1 MPPGLPSATVA
12 GVRGELHRGLT
23 WPRLVTAS
31 ASVVLLAVLGLGAWW
46 VASSERRVTSYS
58 VRGTLSAIAL
68 DLGNA
73 DAEIVGGREAPV
85 VDVRRTDSFAFDQPA
100 EAERRVSRGT
110 LSLRS
115 RCPVTVLGSCSAS
128 YRLTVPNNVPVTI
141 RTASGN
147 VRLNGFRGS
156 ARIDTLTG
164 DVSASAYCGFVL
176 RARAEEGDV
185 SASASCAPNRL
196 ELRSRNGDVRAVVPP
211 GRYRIDADSDT
222 GSQRVDGLTSADD
235 APFQILALSGEGN
248 VLLEAG
254 P

>member
-1 MPPGLPSATVA
+1 V
-12 GVRGELHRGLT
+12 T

-31 ASVVLLAVLGLGAWW
+31 ASIVLLVVLGLGAWW
-46 VASSERRVTSYS
+46 VSSSEERVTSYS
-58 VRGTLSAIAL
+58 VRGTLEAIVL
-68 DLGNA
+68 DLGSA
-73 DAEIVGGREAPV
+73 DAEIIGGREAPV
-85 VDVRRTDSFAFDQPA
+85 VDVRRTDAFAFARPA
-100 EAERRVSRGT
+100 RAERQISRGT
-110 LSLRS
+110 LRLRS
-115 RCPVTVLGSCSAS
+115 RCPETVLGSCSAS
-128 YRLTVPNNVPVTI
+128 YRLTVPNNVPVTV
-141 RTASGN
+141 RTDSGS
-147 VRLNGFRGS
+147 VRLEGFRGS
-156 ARIDTLTG
+156 ARIETLSG
-164 DVSASAYCGFVL
+164 DVSATAYCGFAL

>member
-1 MPPGLPSATVA
+1 
-12 GVRGELHRGLT
+12 LT

-85 VDVRRTDSFAFDQPA
+85 VDVRRTDSFAFDQPPRPSA
-100 EAERRVSRGT
+100 ASRAGT

-185 SASASCAPNRL
+185 SAVRRRARRTGWSCAAAAATSGPSCRRAATGSTPTATRAASASTA
-196 ELRSRNGDVRAVVPP
+196 
-211 GRYRIDADSDT
+211 
-222 GSQRVDGLTSADD
+222 
-235 APFQILALSGEGN
+235 
-248 VLLEAG
+248 
-254 P
+254 

>member
-1 MPPGLPSATVA
+1 M
-12 GVRGELHRGLT
+12 RGAPHHLLT

-31 ASVVLLAVLGLGAWW
+31 AAIVLLVALGLGAWW
-46 VASSERRVTSYS
+46 VASSRQQVTSYS
-58 VRGTLSAIAL
+58 VRGTLTGIDL

-85 VDVRRTDSFAFDQPA
+85 VDVRRTDAFAFDRPA
-100 EAERRVSRGT
+100 MAVRRVANGM

-115 RCPVTVLGSCSAS
+115 RCPRTVLGSCSAS
-128 YRLTVPNNVPVTI
+128 YRLTVPNNVPVMV
-141 RTASGN
+141 RTASGD
-147 VRLNGFRGS
+147 VRLEAFRGS
-156 ARIDTLTG
+156 ARIQTNTG
-164 DVSASAYCGFVL
+164 NVSATAYCGFVL

-196 ELRSRNGDVRAVVPP
+196 ELRSRTGDVRAVVPP

-222 GSQRVDGLTSADD
+222 GGQRVEGLTTADD
-235 APFQILALSGEGN
+235 APFQILALSGEGD